1 VVREEVVFDMFLEA
15 FIPGFTQG
23 CIYALVALGFVVL
36 FSVTKMYHIMIG
48 EFGMAGGM
56 IGASLYAAH
65 VPLYASVIVS
75 VLATTAIS
83 AALWW
88 LVFRRPFAKGT
99 SIMSLKLITIA
110 LIPVSAGVGYL
121 VWGTNYRELPPFSA
135 SDLSIGTVHID
146 PQAPW
151 IWGVLLLVVVG
162 LSFIFDHTML
172 GKALRASADQPVGAR
187 LVGINPN
194 SMAFYAFTLAGA
206 LGAIAGVVVVP
217 ITMTYYGN
225 GVFLTLSGLL
235 AAMAGGPNRAEGA
248 IIGGLF
254 LGIIQSLAGAFI
266 SSKYMTVITLACFIL
281 ILLIRPQGILG
292 VREEEV

>member
-1 VVREEVVFDMFLEA
+1 MEA
-15 FIPGFTQG
+15 LIPGLTQG

-36 FSVTKMYHIMIG
+36 FSVTRMYHIMIG

-56 IGASLYAAH
+56 IGASLYAARL
-65 VPLYASVIVS
+65 PLYASAL
-75 VLATTAIS
+75 LAVVAVTGIS

-99 SIMSLKLITIA
+99 SIMNLKLITIA
-110 LIPVSAGVGYL
+110 LTLVSVGIAYL
-121 VWGTNYRELPPFSA
+121 AWGTNYKELPPFST
-135 SDLSIGTVHID
+135 SDLNIGTVHVD
-146 PQAPW
+146 SQAPW
-151 IWGVLLLVVVG
+151 IWGVLIVVVAG
-162 LSFIFDHTML
+162 LTFSFDHTMV

-187 LVGINPN
+187 LVGINPKR
-194 SMAFYAFTLAGA
+194 MAFYAFTLAGA

-248 IIGGLF
+248 ILGGLF
-254 LGIIQSLAGAFI
+254 LGIIQSLVGAFI
-266 SSKYMTVITLACFIL
+266 TSKYMTVVALACFIL

-292 VREEEV
+292 AREEET